1 VKATDQ
7 LRRKATEEHGKTLI
21 RSVFVR
27 VHPWRSPWLLIFG
40 VALVLRLIGLRYGLP
55 AVYNPD
61 EVAIMSRALAFAKGD
76 LNPHNFLYPTF
87 YFYALFA
94 WEGLTAIA
102 AVAVRAVDSFGAFQ
116 REFFLD
122 PTRVFVAGRLLT
134 ALLGAATAVATGVL
148 GTRLAPRFEVH
159 PRAGLIAGLIVAV
172 SPLHVLN
179 SHYVKHDVPVT
190 LVIVLA
196 YLAYERVFLPPKGGS
211 HIQLIAAAA
220 ITGVAFSTHYY
231 AIFLAIPLAWSAVR
245 GAANASDA
253 VKRVAIAAIVS
264 GAVFFLLSPFILVEP
279 ATALRDIRA
288 NRAIVVDRA
297 VGEIGYRGS
306 ALRYLH
312 LSTEGAMGPT
322 VALAIL
328 GAFTGIAIRR
338 SRGPA
343 LLLLSF
349 VVPFMLFICAA
360 YPASRYL
367 VPLVPFLAVFSAITL
382 ARSFEHGGLQ
392 RFAAVVGLVVLL
404 PLLTAESLRAD
415 LFIRHTDTRTLALEF
430 IRSRIPDGATV
441 LTQPYSVPLEPTAAS
456 LREAV
461 ERSGQPMPTK
471 TRLQLERA
479 PYPSPAYRLVYI
491 GFGLDVDKLYLPAEQ
506 LSGSDPLAAARRE
519 HVAFVVLKRYNDEAP
534 ATMPFLAALAREG
547 RRLAVFSPYAG
558 AGRGSGTPQAEP
570 FLHNTDARITAALER
585 PGPVVEIWQL
595 NGPGS

>member
-1 VKATDQ
+1 MTATDEH
-7 LRRKATEEHGKTLI
+7 RRKATDKHRKTLI
-21 RSVFVR
+21 RTVFIR
-27 VHPWRSPWLLIFG
+27 VHPSRSPWLLIFC
-40 VALVLRLIGLRYGLP
+40 VALVFRLIGLRYGLP

-94 WEGLTAIA
+94 WEGLTAVL

-148 GTRLAPRFEVH
+148 GTRLGSRFGLH
-159 PRAGLIAGLIVAV
+159 PRVGLIAGLIVAV

-190 LVIVLA
+190 FLIVLA
-196 YLAYERVFLPPKGGS
+196 YLAYERVWRLAPEDGKAHTP
-211 HIQLIAAAA
+211 LIAAAA

-231 AIFLAIPLAWSAVR
+231 TIFLAIPLAWSAAR
-245 GAANASDA
+245 GAANAADA
-253 VKRVAIAAIVS
+253 VRRIAIAAIVS
-264 GAVFFLLSPFILVEP
+264 AIVFFLCSPFLLVEP
-279 ATALRDIRA
+279 GVALRDIRA

-297 VGEIGYRGS
+297 AEQLGYVAS
-306 ALRYLH
+306 ALRY
-312 LSTEGAMGPT
+312 G
-322 VALAIL
+322 
-328 GAFTGIAIRR
+328 R
-338 SRGPA
+338 
-343 LLLLSF
+343 LLLFDTVGWPAAIAAIAGLF
-349 VVPFMLFICAA
+349 VAARRNPAATIWLLAFPLPFLLFIVST

-367 VPLVPFLAVFSAITL
+367 VPVVPFIACLAAMAIAAFWGRDRVAMVVL
-382 ARSFEHGGLQ
+382 AL
-392 RFAAVVGLVVLL
+392 VLL
-404 PLLTAESLRAD
+404 PAATETWRAVT
-415 LFIRHTDTRTLALEF
+415 FIRHTDTRTLALEF

-441 LTQPYSVPLEPTAAS
+441 LTQPYSVPLEPTAAA
-456 LREAV
+456 LLEAV
-461 ERSGQPMPTK
+461 ERSHQPMPTK
-471 TRLQLERA
+471 TRLQLERS

-506 LSGSDPLAAARRE
+506 LSGNDPLAAVRRE

-585 PGPVVEIWQL
+585 PGPIVEIWQID
-595 NGPGS
+595 GFGS